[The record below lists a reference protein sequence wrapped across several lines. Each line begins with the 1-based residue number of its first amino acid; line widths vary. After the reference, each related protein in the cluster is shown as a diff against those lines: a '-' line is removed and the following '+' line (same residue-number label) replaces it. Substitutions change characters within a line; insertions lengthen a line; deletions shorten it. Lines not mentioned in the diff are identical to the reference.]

1 MPRHATLLLLLL
13 LVTVCTIV
21 PSAQAQ
27 DEQSAPDP
35 DPVATIWVWLADAPV
50 NDRGFLNALP
60 SPADAAFDLEIQNLR
75 SSNNTQ
81 NPRPMVRAALAARL
95 GAQLASLPAE
105 ERSPL
110 VHYLTAHED
119 LAAEIAFLLGPQDD
133 IPAAYRVLAKL
144 IDTHGERI
152 AELAPLAAAICA
164 VHDQPAAR
172 RVNENSV
179 PLIDPVKLFGY
190 YAANERHM
198 RFDLSKTPAVLLVH
212 LADAAGTIEEYDWA
226 RKRYARD
233 KNLGNRYK
241 EIAYDTRALTDS
253 DYTKRVTD
261 AGGYSLQTIRQLGG
275 ICADQA
281 YYALSVGKACGVPA
295 CYVRG
300 KGGGVSHAWIGY
312 LEQRGRT
319 NAQWNFDA
327 GRYTSFE
334 DVQGTVRDPQ
344 TGEDVP
350 DAFLAITAMS
360 TFASTDQ
367 RRRSVALADAAMRLG
382 YLAYT
387 NDTGRATNPR
397 VAARQLDLLESALR
411 TDLGN
416 LPAWL
421 FARRLLATPTSS
433 LAQKEHW
440 TAAVDQLA
448 AQTNPDFA
456 FEVLAPIFEA
466 ETDLNIRFNLW
477 DWAATRF
484 ASRPD
489 LAARARLAQTRIMV
503 EQGRAPDAIVA
514 AHAVFT
520 QHPDAGPYAVEAL
533 ALAEHLLAEA
543 GRQDEAIEMYKQAF
557 TTLKQPRR
565 LAAAF
570 LAQTSWFQV
579 GTRYAE
585 LLDAAGETRKAA
597 TIQKRL
603 GR

>member
-1 MPRHATLLLLLL
+1 MPRQATLLVLFLLIATHRLAPVAL
-13 LVTVCTIV
+13 
-21 PSAQAQ
+21 AQNDPAT
-27 DEQSAPDP
+27 PDP

-60 SPADAAFDLEIQNLR
+60 SPAAAAFDLELQDLR
-75 SSNNTQ
+75 ITKNTRKPQ
-81 NPRPMVRAALAARL
+81 SLARAALAARL

-105 ERSPL
+105 ERPAL
-110 VHYLTAHED
+110 IEFLAEHEE
-119 LAAEIAFLLGPQDD
+119 LAAEVAFLLGPRDD
-133 IPAAYRVLAKL
+133 IPAAYRVLARL
-144 IDTHGERI
+144 IEAHGDRV

-164 VHDQPAAR
+164 VHDQPTPR

-179 PLIDPVKLFGY
+179 PLIDPVELFGY
-190 YAANERHM
+190 YATNQRQM
-198 RFDLSKTPAVLLVH
+198 RSDLTKAPATVLVH

-226 RKRYARD
+226 RKRYLRD
-233 KNLGNRYK
+233 KDLGNRYK
-241 EIAYDTRALTDS
+241 EIVYDSRAGAEDG
-253 DYTKRVTD
+253 YIKKVTE
-261 AGGYSLQTIRQLGG
+261 AGGYSLQTIRQFGG

-281 YYALSVGKACGVPA
+281 YFALSVGKACGIPA

-300 KGGGVSHAWIGY
+300 KGGGVSHAWIGFV
-312 LEQRGRT
+312 EQKGRKSS
-319 NAQWNFDA
+319 QWNFDA

-344 TGEDVP
+344 TGEHVP

-360 TFASTDQ
+360 TFASRDQ
-367 RRRSVALADAAMRLG
+367 RHQSVALADAAIRLG
-382 YLAYT
+382 YLAYI
-387 NDTGRATNPR
+387 NNTGGGINPE
-397 VAARQLDLLESALR
+397 VAAQQLDLLESALR
-411 TDLGN
+411 TDVGN
-416 LPAWL
+416 LSAWL
-421 FARRLLATPTSS
+421 FARRLVATPTSS

-456 FEVLAPIFEA
+456 FEMIAPIFAA

-489 LAARARLAQTRIMV
+489 LAARARLAQTRLMI
-503 EQGRAPDAIVA
+503 EQGREPDAIIA

-520 QHPDAGPYAVEAL
+520 QHPKAGPYAVEAL
-533 ALAEHLLAEA
+533 ALAEHLLTEA
-543 GRQDEAIEMYKQAF
+543 GRQDEAVEMYKQAF
-557 TTLKQPRR
+557 ATLKPPRR
-565 LAAAF
+565 LATNF
-570 LAQTSWFQV
+570 LEQTSWFQV

-585 LLDAAGETRKAA
+585 LLEAAGESRKAA